1 MTISA
6 IKIDD
11 VYKLDVAEIS
21 QAVGS
26 GTLTPTEVTEA
37 FLARIDA
44 AEPRVKAFTTL
55 DKDGAWKQA
64 AQLTL
69 EARAGRLRGP
79 LHGVPFGVKEVYH
92 VAGMST
98 DGDVTLPKGALQPED
113 STVVAKLKEA
123 GAVLVGKLWAGGGGD
138 TRNAWN
144 LDHTPGGSS
153 TGSGA
158 AAGARELPF
167 TIGEQTAGS
176 HLRPAMFN
184 GVVGFKPS
192 FGRVGRYGLVL
203 NAWTLDHVGT
213 MAPSVDDTALVYAA
227 LAGPDPLDPSTLP
240 DRPPAGTIDMT
251 GFRPPR
257 IGVIREFFFET
268 AEPAMQKATEE
279 ALEKLASAGAVVTD
293 VTLPKEFRLSWYAH
307 GIIFATERATMKS
320 PWREDGP
327 VRGRSP
333 SGRTLFM
340 PDEVAPLIPTQYYI
354 QSKRIRRH
362 LQEQVGKIMGPQVDV
377 LLTPTAAGP
386 APKASDGGGDP
397 SFQSCWSLLGFPT
410 IQVPNG
416 LAPDGLPLG
425 VQIIAPMLADEYIL
439 RVAKWTEGVLGRLP
453 VVPLV

>member
-6 IKIDD
+6 VKIDD
-11 VYKLDVAEIS
+11 VYKLDVGDLTR
-21 QAVGS
+21 AVAS

-37 FLARIDA
+37 FLARIEA
-44 AEPRVKAFTTL
+44 VEPRVKAFTTL
-55 DKDGAWKQA
+55 DPEGALAQA
-64 AQLTL
+64 KALTA
-69 EARAGRLRGP
+69 EARTGRLRGP
-79 LHGVPFGVKEVYH
+79 LHGIPFGVKEVYH
-92 VAGMST
+92 VAGMPT
-98 DGDVTLPKGALQPED
+98 DGDVTLPKGTPQPAD
-113 STVVAKLKEA
+113 STVVTKLKDA
-123 GAVLVGKLWAGGGGD
+123 GAVLVGKLWAGGGI

-144 LDHTPGGSS
+144 LEHTPGGSS

-192 FGRVGRYGLVL
+192 FGRIGRFGLVL
-203 NAWTLDHVGT
+203 NAWSLDHVGT

-240 DRPPAGTIDMT
+240 DRPPPSTIDMT
-251 GFRPPR
+251 GFMAPR
-257 IGVIREFFFET
+257 IGVIREFFMET
-268 AEPAMQKATEE
+268 SEPAMQKATEE
-279 ALEKLASAGAVVTD
+279 ALQQLAKAGAEVVD
-293 VTLPKEFRLSWYAH
+293 ISLPKEFRLSWYAH

-327 VRGRSP
+327 VRGRAP

-354 QSKRIRRH
+354 QSQRIRRY
-362 LQEQVGKIMGPQVDV
+362 LQEQVGAIVGSQVNV

-416 LAPDGLPLG
+416 LAPNGLPLG
-425 VQIIAPMLADEYIL
+425 VQIIAPMLADAYIL
-439 RVAKWTEGVLGRLP
+439 CVAKWTEGVLGRLP